1 MEITVNISE
10 NAPKPRVINLRQYS
24 SGVDKVTFILNTCPI
39 PERVSGSIVGNELIQ
54 EITANV
60 NGTNTIALWEIAPEF
75 TSESGCFEVQLRL
88 EGENKVWLS
97 DKIILIISRST
108 EGNTIVSPNN
118 ELISV
123 PKLSIDAIVNKD
135 IIFKYEEE

>member
-54 EITANV
+54 EITATV

-88 EGENKVWLS
+88 EGEDKVWLS
-97 DKIILIISRST
+97 DKILMIVSRST
-108 EGNTIVSPNN
+108 EGDNQVSSGD
-118 ELISV
+118 EMIGI
-123 PKLSIDAIVNKD
+123 PKLSIDAIVNQD

>member
-1 MEITVNISE
+1 MEITVNINE
-10 NAPKPRVINLRQYS
+10 TAPKPRVINLRQYS
-24 SGVDKVTFILNTCPI
+24 SGVDRVTFVLNTCPI
-39 PERVSGSIVGNELIQ
+39 PEGISGAIVSNELIQ

-88 EGENKVWLS
+88 EGEDKVWLS

-123 PKLSIDAIVNKD
+123 PQLSIDAIVNKD